1 MKKFKTFQSLND
13 AWKNKTLVLSKD
25 TSCYQ
30 TFFINKSEGNTK
42 FYAWYYVD
50 CYMSDVI
57 KDIEKEF
64 PNATSVSL
72 NYVVLEKNVTE
83 SD

>member
-1 MKKFKTFQSLND
+1 MKRFKTFQSLND
-13 AWKNKTLVLSKD
+13 AWKNKTLALSKN
-25 TSCYQ
+25 TPCYQ
-30 TFFINKSEGNTK
+30 TFFTNKSERNTE

-50 CYMSDVI
+50 CGMIDVI

-72 NYVVLEKNVTE
+72 NYVVLEKNVAE
-83 SD
+83 SN